1 MPPMSNFCAF
11 YYKRLKNPLQLYVTC
26 LCWENVNFMHICL
39 NHGIIIHKFGKEILD
54 YAALKC
60 PCLNPAII
68 NTHKMF
74 SNDVWHAYVLKML
87 ILGNI
92 WPTSAWF
99 MATNHVISTSNKQFL
114 CLVLYKT
121 QTMLAYVKKMQI

>member
-11 YYKRLKNPLQLYVTC
+11 YHKRLKNPLQLYITC

-99 MATNHVISTSNKQFL
+99 MATNHVMDVFFNCCGISLFEKWKFDFL
-114 CLVLYKT
+114 GL
-121 QTMLAYVKKMQI
+121 QTFYP